1 VISAACCRTIAV
13 AGLISLSGGA
23 LAEMVMTEGWVRAT
37 PPNSRTSAAYF
48 TLTNQGQEPLVITRA
63 SASTA
68 GAAELHDWVERDDGM
83 KRMVRMR
90 EVPLAPGQALLFEP
104 GGKHMMMFR
113 LDPVPAVGDSVTLCV
128 GTDDGVEACTEAPVR
143 QP

>member
-1 VISAACCRTIAV
+1 MSAACSRVV
-13 AGLISLSGGA
+13 AIVALLSLSGGV
-23 LAEMVMTEGWVRAT
+23 LAELVIKDGWVRAT

-48 TLTNQGQEPLVITRA
+48 TLINQGDEALVITRA

-68 GAAELHDWVERDDGM
+68 GAAELHNWVERDDGM

-90 EVPLAPGQALLFEP
+90 EVPVAPGEAILFEP

-113 LDPVPAVGDSVTLCV
+113 LDPVPALGDIVTLCV
-128 GTDDGVEACTEAPVR
+128 GTETGVEACTEAPVR

>member
-1 VISAACCRTIAV
+1 MSAACSRVV
-13 AGLISLSGGA
+13 AIVALLCLSGGV
-23 LAEMVMTEGWVRAT
+23 LAELVIKDGWVRAT

-48 TLTNQGQEPLVITRA
+48 TLVNQGDAALVITRA

-90 EVPLAPGQALLFEP
+90 EVPVAPGEAILFEP

-113 LDPVPAVGDSVTLCV
+113 LDPVPALGDIVTLCV
-128 GTDDGVEACTEAPVR
+128 GTEAGVEACTEASVR